1 MSVKVEKLEGSMA
14 RLTIECSAEDFEKAL
29 QQAYLKN
36 RKNISIPGFRK
47 GKAPRQMV
55 EKMYGAA
62 IFYEDAA
69 NELIPT
75 AYDEFMNSE
84 EGKELDVVSQP
95 EIDVV
100 QVEKGKAF
108 IFTADV
114 ALRPEVELGEYKGFD
129 IEKKTAEVTD
139 EDLDAELDK
148 VRNQNS
154 RTITVEDRP
163 LEMGD
168 TAIIDYE
175 GFRDGEAFEGGKG
188 ENQELVLGSHTFVDT
203 FEDQLVGKSIGEEC
217 EVNVTFPEEYQAPEL
232 AGKAAVF
239 KVKVNGIRVKELPEL
254 NDEFAEEVSDFD
266 TLEEYKEDL
275 KKKLAEQK
283 QRDLDSEYQNEV
295 LAKAVENAKMEIPD
309 AMVTYQAQQMVNQ
322 YAQQMQMQGL
332 SMDTFMQ
339 ITGQTLDDLT
349 NQMKDQALA
358 RIKNSLVL
366 EAIAAKEGV
375 EITEEDIEAEYKR
388 MAESYGMTEDDV
400 KGFMTDADKESM
412 KKDLE
417 IQKALELITA

>member
-36 RKNISIPGFRK
+36 RKSISIPGFRK

-75 AYDEFMNSE
+75 AYDEFINSE

-139 EDLDAELDK
+139 EDLDAELEK

-239 KVKVNGIRVKELPEL
+239 KVRVNGIRVKELPEL